1 MKIGYYKKEFLV
13 KLFKTV
19 LFFIV
24 GIAFLLPLLWMVS
37 SSLKSPTEVFAD
49 NFQWIPDNPRW
60 ENYIQ
65 VWTEAEVSM
74 ARGFLNSAF
83 ISVMSIS
90 VCLAFASMAAYA
102 FAKIDFKGR
111 EIVFMLLLSTMMM
124 PGEVTLIPRFMLF
137 NKLGLY
143 NNHWAVILPHWFAPG
158 AVFMLRQFY
167 RGLPDEL
174 MDSAKID
181 GAGHGRIF
189 VQIMLPLTK
198 AALVSQCVLSFVSCW
213 NSYLEP
219 LVYLIKKDLYTVA
232 QVVRWQMID
241 EVVRTDLL
249 MTSST
254 CAIIPVVIV
263 FFLCQ
268 KYFIEGIA
276 TAGVK
281 G

>member
-1 MKIGYYKKEFLV
+1 
-13 KLFKTV
+13 
-19 LFFIV
+19 
-24 GIAFLLPLLWMVS
+24 
-37 SSLKSPTEVFAD
+37 
-49 NFQWIPDNPRW
+49 
-60 ENYIQ
+60 
-65 VWTEAEVSM
+65 
-74 ARGFLNSAF
+74 
-83 ISVMSIS
+83 
-90 VCLAFASMAAYA
+90 
-102 FAKIDFKGR
+102 
-111 EIVFMLLLSTMMM
+111 
-124 PGEVTLIPRFMLF
+124 
-137 NKLGLY
+137 
-143 NNHWAVILPHWFAPG
+143 
-158 AVFMLRQFY
+158 
-167 RGLPDEL
+167 
-174 MDSAKID
+174 MDAAKID

-189 VQIMLPLTK
+189 IQIMLPLTK

-232 QVVRWQMID
+232 QVVRWQIMD

-268 KYFIEGIA
+268 KYFIKGIA